1 MNDVKTDRSPDD
13 SLEGQDQT
21 PAYEPPRIL
30 ESARFEVVAQGCD
43 YDIGNINCEPFT
55 SG

>member
-1 MNDVKTDRSPDD
+1 MNDAQTDRSPVAPV
-13 SLEGQDQT
+13 ETQDE
-21 PAYEPPRIL
+21 PAYEPPKIL

-43 YDIGNINCEPFT
+43 YDAGNINCEPFT